1 MSVTVD
7 AHHQDAGRIPEE
19 LQACIAAGAEAL
31 AQVFDLVSGLV
42 FNIAEAERAGIE
54 AVFVRGGGG
63 ADNRAVELGMFT
75 GGDIK
80 AALAGKDARLLLD
93 RVVVAVHFIPAQAD
107 RSGGRTKA
115 NAAARAGVQL
125 F

>member
-54 AVFVRGGGG
+54 AVLSG
-63 ADNRAVELGMFT
+63 AAVEPITAPLSWVCSPVVISKPPLPAKMPVCSWT
-75 GGDIK
+75 G
-80 AALAGKDARLLLD
+80 
-93 RVVVAVHFIPAQAD
+93 
-107 RSGGRTKA
+107 S
-115 NAAARAGVQL
+115 
-125 F
+125 